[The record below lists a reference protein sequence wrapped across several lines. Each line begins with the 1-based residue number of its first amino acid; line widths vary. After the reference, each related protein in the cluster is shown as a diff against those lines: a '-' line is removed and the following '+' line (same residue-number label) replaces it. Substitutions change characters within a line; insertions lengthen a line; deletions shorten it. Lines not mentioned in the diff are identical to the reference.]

1 MKKLTEKLKNE
12 DGFTLIELS
21 IVLVVIALLMLLIVP
36 NVTNV
41 MSNVNGTTDE
51 AVIQTVEAQ
60 IELYKANY
68 RVGGYINLEDL
79 VENKYI
85 TQEQLNAYEKAK
97 SDKDPS

>member
-21 IVLVVIALLMLLIVP
+21 IVLVVIALLMVLIVP

-51 AVIQTVEAQ
+51 AVIQTVKAQ
-60 IELYKANY
+60 IELYKAKN
-68 RVGGYINLEDL
+68 RVGGEINLDDL
-79 VENKYI
+79 VNNKYI
-85 TQEQLNAYEKAK
+85 TQEQLDAYEKAK

>member
-60 IELYKANY
+60 IELYKANN
-68 RVGGYINLEDL
+68 RVGGYINLDDL